1 MKGRNRPA
9 PGWKSH
15 DRVGKQGG
23 AHALKGAAR
32 FSGAR
37 HHQDAHKDLET
48 HKPRA
53 GQAGAPGSRD
63 AREPGFVRH
72 HDEAHKHGKD
82 RDRGGKQFGAP
93 VRRDVDRVGGGGH
106 HGQARDPAAPHRGAG
121 RDREEMRGEGRD
133 HSRRAAEGG
142 ARRGG
147 QGGGCES
154 RDAHDHAGGR
164 HGDARSDEAGRYRR
178 EDLLLGWHPVHEALV
193 SGSRS
198 ICRVM
203 VSDRR
208 HDSRAAEIARLARER
223 GIPLVQV
230 PEDALRRLAGGDL
243 PHQGFAA
250 EVAAAPYADPESL
263 YAAAGPGALFVVLDE
278 IQDPRNLGAVIRS
291 AAAVSATGVF
301 LPARRSAPLSAV
313 AAKASAGG
321 TESVPVA
328 RVTNL
333 ARALERLGAAGV
345 FRVGLDVRGN
355 DLYTAIPGDRPI
367 ALVLGAEDRGLRPVV
382 RDGCDLLVRIPVLGK
397 VDSLNVSVAAGIALY
412 EVLRARRTTGC

>member
-1 MKGRNRPA
+1 MKGRKRPA
-9 PGWKSH
+9 PGWKGR
-15 DRVGKQGG
+15 DGGGKQ
-23 AHALKGAAR
+23 A
-32 FSGAR
+32 GAR
-37 HHQDAHKDLET
+37 HHHDPREDPGT
-48 HKPRA
+48 HKPPA
-53 GQAGAPGSRD
+53 GRGGAPGRRD
-63 AREPGFVRH
+63 ARGLELVRH
-72 HDEAHKHGKD
+72 HDDAREHGKD
-82 RDRGGKQFGAP
+82 RDRGGKQVAAP
-93 VRRDVDRVGGGGH
+93 DRLNLARVGGAGH
-106 HGQARDPAAPHRGAG
+106 HGHARDSAASYRGGG
-121 RDREEMRGEGRD
+121 RDGEDMRGEGRD
-133 HSRRAAEGG
+133 RNRRAAEDRDRQGK
-142 ARRGG
+142 
-147 QGGGCES
+147 QGGRFES
-154 RDAHDHAGGR
+154 RDAHDHAAGR
-164 HGDARSDEAGRYRR
+164 RGDARSDEDGRYRR

-198 ICRVM
+198 ITRVM
-203 VSDRR
+203 VSERR
-208 HDSRAAEIARLARER
+208 HDSRTAEIERLARER
-223 GIPLVQV
+223 GIPLAQV
-230 PEDALRRLAGGDL
+230 PEAALRRLAGGDL

-250 EVAAAPYADPESL
+250 EVAAAPYADPEPL

-321 TESVPVA
+321 TESIPVA

-333 ARALERLGAAGV
+333 ARALERLGEAGV

-382 RDGCDLLVRIPVLGK
+382 RDACDLLVRIPVHGK

-412 EVLRARRTTGC
+412 EVLRARRTAGC